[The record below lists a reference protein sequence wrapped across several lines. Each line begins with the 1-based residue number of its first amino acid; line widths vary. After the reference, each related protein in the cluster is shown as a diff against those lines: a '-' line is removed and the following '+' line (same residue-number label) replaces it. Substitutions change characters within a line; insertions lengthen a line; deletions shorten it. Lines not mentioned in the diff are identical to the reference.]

1 MGTEVKTRDE
11 TLKQQYDVLII
22 EDNLQQAQITQ
33 RLMEAYGLRSQYI
46 TDSTEALPKIE
57 NDRPAVVIMDL
68 LMPKLDG
75 LRLLRAIRSSNKIA
89 HTKIIIYSGKNY
101 ESDRRKALELG
112 ADAFFFKPT
121 RATVMVETVKKL
133 MAGNDRKPSSN

>member
-1 MGTEVKTRDE
+1 MKPKMQNRDGTLQKA
-11 TLKQQYDVLII
+11 YDVLII

-46 TDSTEALPKIE
+46 TDSTQALHKIE
-57 NDRPAVVIMDL
+57 HDRPTVVIIDL

-75 LRLLRAIRSSNKIA
+75 LRLLKAIRSSTEIA
-89 HTKIIIYSGKNY
+89 NTKIIIYSGKIY

-121 RATVMVETVKKL
+121 RANIMVETVKKL
-133 MAGNDRKPSSN
+133 MAGNDGKPNSN

>member
-1 MGTEVKTRDE
+1 MGTDINTRDE
-11 TLKQQYDVLII
+11 TLKKRYDVLII

-46 TDSTEALPKIE
+46 TDSTEALIKIE
-57 NDRPAVVIMDL
+57 HDRPAVVIMDL

-75 LRLLRAIRSSNKIA
+75 LRLLRAIRSSQKIA
-89 HTKIIIYSGKNY
+89 NTKIIIYSGKNY

-121 RATVMVETVKKL
+121 RANVMVETVKKL
-133 MAGNDRKPSSN
+133 MAGDDRKPSSN